1 MSTVISAAM
10 VKDLRERTGAGMM
23 ECKNALVEANGDVE
37 EAVTVLRKRGIAKA
51 AKRADKV
58 ASEGVIVI
66 RASDD
71 NKHAIMVEIN
81 SETDFVAR
89 DESFNA
95 FAQFVAK
102 ESLLAKATDFSTLPV
117 IEEARQQLAHQLGEN
132 IQLRRAIILE
142 ASGCVATYN
151 HGARIGVLVA
161 LDKVDDALGQD
172 IAMHIAASNPQS
184 IDETGIDPALIEKE
198 ADIFKA
204 QALQSGK
211 SGDIVNKMVDGRIA
225 KFKKE
230 ICLLDQP
237 FVRNPDQ
244 TVGALLKAAGASVIA
259 FARYEVGEGIEK
271 EVVDFAE
278 EVRAQVSAQES

>member
-23 ECKNALVEANGDVE
+23 ECKNALVEANGNVE

-58 ASEGVIVI
+58 ASEGVVVI

-71 NKHAIMVEIN
+71 KKHAIMVEIN

-95 FAQFVAK
+95 FAQLVAK
-102 ESLLAKATDFSTLPV
+102 ESLLAKATDFSTLPA

-132 IQLRRAIILE
+132 IQLRRAVILE

-151 HGARIGVLVA
+151 HGTRIGVLVA
-161 LDKVDDALGQD
+161 LDKADEVLGQD
-172 IAMHIAASNPQS
+172 IAMHIAASNPQA
-184 IDETGIDPALIEKE
+184 IDETGIDPTLIEKE

-244 TVGALLKAAGASVIA
+244 TVAALLKAAGANVIA

>member
-1 MSTVISAAM
+1 MSAVISAAT
-10 VKDLRERTGAGMM
+10 VKELRERTGAGMM
-23 ECKNALVEANGDVE
+23 ECKNALVEAQGNLD
-37 EAVTVLRKRGIAKA
+37 EAITVLRKRGVAKA

-58 ASEGVIVI
+58 ASEGVVVI

-71 NKHAIMVEIN
+71 KKHAIMVEIN

-95 FAQFVAK
+95 FAQFVAT
-102 ESLLAKATDFSTLPV
+102 ESLLAKATDFSTLPAV
-117 IEEARQQLAHQLGEN
+117 EEARQQLAHQLGEN
-132 IQLRRAIILE
+132 IQLRRAVILE
-142 ASGCVATYN
+142 ASGCVAAYN
-151 HGARIGVLVA
+151 HGSRIGVLVA
-161 LDKVDDALGQD
+161 LDKADEALGQD

-184 IDETGIDPALIEKE
+184 IDGTDIDPLLIEKE
-198 ADIFKA
+198 REIFRA
-204 QALQSGK
+204 QAEQSGK
-211 SGDIVNKMVDGRIA
+211 PADIIDKMIDGRIA
-225 KFKKE
+225 KFVKE

-244 TVGALLKAAGASVIA
+244 TVAALLKASGAKVIA